1 VIAEAQFKDLM
12 ACVPAPVT
20 VLTTAGLDG
29 PGGTTVSAFMSLSL
43 EPPMVLA
50 ALNNDSALLDHIR
63 NTGFFGVNVLA
74 HGQTDV
80 ALSFARK
87 SEDRFAGVTWGLDHG
102 LPRLAG
108 TTGWIVCE
116 LAKAVPGG
124 DHAILLG
131 HVKHAADC
139 SNAAPMVYSH
149 RLFGTN
155 SELAKRHSP
164 NLADHLAAFVR

>member
-1 VIAEAQFKDLM
+1 MIAEAQFKDLM
-12 ACVPAPVT
+12 ASVPAPVT

-29 PGGTTVSAFMSLSL
+29 PAGTTVSAFMSLSL

-50 ALNNDSALLDHIR
+50 ALNNDSALLAHIR
-63 NTGFFGVNVLA
+63 NAGFFGVNVLA

-87 SEDRFAGVTWGLDHG
+87 SDDRFAGVVWELDHG

-116 LAKAVPGG
+116 LAEALPGG

-131 HVKHAADC
+131 DVKHADC
-139 SNAAPMVYSH
+139 SRAAPMVYSH

-155 SELAKRHSP
+155 SELVKQHSP
-164 NLADHLAAFVR
+164 SLAEHVAAFVR